1 MSISQAILLVDDD
14 IQIRRFLKVGLGTG
28 NFKVSEAR
36 TAAAALALL
45 AEQEFA
51 LVILDIGLPD
61 RGGLEVL
68 SEIRKTSK
76 VPVIILSVRND
87 EAGKVQALDLG
98 ADDYVTKPFGMPEF
112 LARIRTAIRHRLQST
127 GTQSLI
133 RVGDLEIDLVNYH
146 IRRNGTE
153 IQLTRTELT
162 LLRLFIEH
170 QDKVLTHEFILR
182 SLRGRYHTN
191 DAQYLRVY
199 VRALRNKI
207 EGDHVGRKI
216 IHTITGIG
224 YRFSMTPQPGLLSVE

>member
-1 MSISQAILLVDDD
+1 MAINQPVLLVDDD
-14 IQIRRFLKVGLGTG
+14 IQIRRFLKVGLATN

-36 TAAAALALL
+36 TGAAALALL

-61 RGGLEVL
+61 QSGLDVL
-68 SEIRKTSK
+68 KEIRKK
-76 VPVIILSVRND
+76 HDVPVIILSVRND

-98 ADDYVTKPFGMPEF
+98 ADDYIAKPFGMAEL

-127 GTQSLI
+127 GTQPVI

-146 IRRNGTE
+146 ISRNGAE

-162 LLRLFIEH
+162 LLRLFVEH
-170 QDKVLTHEFILR
+170 QGKVLTHEFILR
-182 SLRGRYHTN
+182 SLRGRYHAR
-191 DAQYLRVY
+191 DSQYLRVY

-207 EGDHVGRKI
+207 EGADTEPKI
-216 IHTITGIG
+216 IHTVTGIG
-224 YRFSMTPQPGLLSVE
+224 YRFVMAPTLDTACV